1 VISITVKVG
10 KLRSDVRQYV
20 LGGLSVPDKF
30 SESTAWLEELVHEIM
45 KETDPVLY
53 DQLAEEIWRVLAERE
68 RLARWL
74 WEAWGI

>member
-45 KETDPVLY
+45 KETDPVL
-53 DQLAEEIWRVLAERE
+53 
-68 RLARWL
+68 
-74 WEAWGI
+74 